1 MRRKRR
7 TKIIATLGPASNN
20 YETISDLF
28 NAGTDVFRLNFS
40 HGDYKS
46 HLNSINHIRQL
57 ESKSKRPISILLDLQ
72 GPKLRVGAFKNSEG
86 VILKKDNNFTLDLSS
101 KIGDKNR
108 VNFPHPELYKHIKSN
123 QYIYI
128 NDGHLKLKV
137 ISNNKKAIKT
147 KVVSPGRIST
157 NKGVNLPDLK
167 YNLSVITPKDD
178 RDIKFAIKNNIDWIA
193 LSFVQNAEDIINLRK
208 KLNSKISIV
217 AKLEKP
223 SALSDLDQII
233 NEADGIMI
241 ARGDLGIEV
250 PLETVPVLQK
260 KIIRACRN
268 KGKPSIVATQM
279 LESMISSPIP
289 TRAESSDVAT
299 AVYDGSDAVMLS
311 AETAVGSFPTRSVE
325 TMNKIISE
333 VENDLNYSKSQYI
346 NNNIKCVDSSSA
358 IAIAVKEIASMISA
372 KAIVTYTTS
381 GSTTLRLAKER
392 PFSTILSITP
402 SKNVARK
409 SCLIWGVHSII
420 NEEKV
425 PETKIAAISEKIAI
439 REKIAKKNDKLII
452 TAGIPFGTIGSTNSI
467 RVIKIE

>member
-1 MRRKRR
+1 MKRKR

-20 YETISDLF
+20 YETISELF

-72 GPKLRVGAFKNSEG
+72 GPKLRVGKFKDSEG
-86 VILKKDNNFTLDLSS
+86 IILKKDSNFTLDLSS
-101 KIGDKNR
+101 EIGDKNR
-108 VNFPHPELYKHIKSN
+108 VNFPHPDLYNHIKTN
-123 QYIYI
+123 QYIFI

-137 ISNNKKAIKT
+137 ISNNKQAIKT
-147 KVVSPGRIST
+147 KVISPGRIST

-208 KLNSKISIV
+208 KINGKISII

-260 KIIRACRN
+260 KIIRACRE

-392 PFSTILSITP
+392 PFSPILSITP
-402 SKNVARK
+402 SKNVARQ

-425 PETKIAAISEKIAI
+425 PEAKIAEVSEKIAI